1 MAVCLYHPILSEWN
15 TPTKGKISTP
25 VNHQAF
31 NYPISDT
38 LRKHLSKDKN
48 ISTIGAQLCDCCAEL
63 KLQLNPNAIAV
74 HPIKGSE
81 WMPDWYQCCEHV
93 LTRSLGEYSEAI
105 VDAPPDV
112 AQEVLQVLIFGV
124 QNSEVTV
131 EPKTVRNQY
140 ILVGKKDDVAALKS
154 KLDRIIKDKH
164 YATEEIKLSPAHL
177 VYIDVCLRRT
187 LASLHPQVTFRIN
200 LQKGT
205 LEVSGTSTDME
216 EFIHRARKAKYA
228 TIEVR
233 LPLLALRLL
242 ASNEGRETLQKH
254 ALDYHIGY
262 FFVCEDGSTVV
273 NDLAP
278 IEVIHLVGE
287 TEIQLSQAAD
297 HLSGSI
303 AVESVNTTTEFFES
317 AVQTQA
323 WEDLQRILRQKYC
336 LVQFH
341 PEPSQGKLQL
351 ACHAEHMKEVKSE
364 LIKFHETHCY
374 RVEAIALHQGQV
386 DYLQKYCAEW
396 ACLKQE
402 MNRQNVRCSVE
413 WNEQNLEFRFNGET
427 TPVLCMVTKVRKCI
441 RAIAFREMYV
451 TAATAVKHL
460 QSEAGKYQL
469 KGIASSSKA
478 AIQVVPRLQ
487 SHSDKN
493 GGIHNAHSPFVSLE
507 ASLHQE
513 ICEGRVPAGGITLSI
528 MQGDLTDYHVD
539 VMVNPANENLNHAGG
554 IARQFVLKGG
564 EIIQF
569 ASSKHVAAKGQIKK
583 GQAVLMNA
591 VGSLPCWAIVH
602 AVGPRWKGGGDN
614 ELEWIKKTVNAS
626 LQEATCFTTV
636 AFPAMGTGGFG
647 VPAHISAQGMLE
659 GVVAFAKENP
669 GSSIHKVII
678 MLYQEEHID
687 SFVTRAVTCLSD
699 TTIKDQRFDRHT
711 ARKVAA
717 VGCEEDVAIAR
728 PSRRPS
734 VLSRTT
740 TIFEAIRVKEGSL
753 REQEVCMA

>member
-1 MAVCLYHPILSEWN
+1 MAACLYHPILSEWN
-15 TPTKGKISTP
+15 TPTKGNISTP

-31 NYPISDT
+31 DYPISDT
-38 LRKHLSKDKN
+38 LCKHLRKDKN
-48 ISTIGAQLCDCCAEL
+48 ISTIGAQLRDCCAEA

-74 HPIKGSE
+74 HPMKGSE
-81 WMPDWYQCCEHV
+81 WMPDWYQHCEHV
-93 LTRSLGEYSEAI
+93 LTRSLGEYSEAT

-112 AQEVLQVLIFGV
+112 ALEMFQVLIFGI

-131 EPKTVRNQY
+131 EPKTGRNQY
-140 ILVGKKDDVAALKS
+140 ILVGKKDAVTALTL
-154 KLDRIIKDKH
+154 KLERIIHDKH
-164 YATEEIKLSPAHL
+164 YATEEINLSPAHL
-177 VYIDVCLRRT
+177 VYIDVCLRRV
-187 LASLHPQVTFRIN
+187 LASSHPQVTFSIN

-205 LEVSGTSTDME
+205 LEVSGTSTDMQ
-216 EFIHRARKAKYA
+216 EFIRRARRAKYA
-228 TIEVR
+228 TKEVR
-233 LPLLALRLL
+233 LPLPALHLL

-254 ALDYHIGY
+254 ALDYRIGY
-262 FFVCEDGSTVV
+262 YFVSEDGSTVV
-273 NDLAP
+273 SDLAP

-287 TEIQLSQAAD
+287 TAIQLSQAAD
-297 HLSGSI
+297 HLLGSI
-303 AVESVNTTTEFFES
+303 AVDSVNTTAEFFES
-317 AVQTQA
+317 VLQTKA
-323 WEDLQRILRQKYC
+323 WEDMQRRLRQKYC
-336 LVQFH
+336 LVQFY

-351 ACHAEHMKEVKSE
+351 ACHAEHMEEVKSE
-364 LIKFHETHCY
+364 LIKFHDMHCY
-374 RVEAIALHQGQV
+374 KVEAIALHQGQV

-402 MNRQNVRCSVE
+402 MNGQNVRCSVE
-413 WNEQNLEFRFNGET
+413 WNEQNMEFRFDGET
-427 TPVLCMVTKVRKCI
+427 TPVTCMVTKVWKCI
-441 RAIAFREMYV
+441 RAIAFREMHI

-469 KGIASSSKA
+469 TGIASSSKA
-478 AIQVVPRLQ
+478 AIQVVPRIQ
-487 SHSDKN
+487 SLSDNN

-539 VMVNPANENLNHAGG
+539 VMVNPANENLNHARG

-569 ASSKHVAAKGQIKK
+569 ASSKHVAVKGQVKK

-602 AVGPRWKGGGDN
+602 AVGPRWKGGIDN
-614 ELEWIKKTVNAS
+614 ELEWIKKTVSAS

-636 AFPAMGTGGFG
+636 AFPAMGTGGLG

-659 GVVAFAKENP
+659 GIVAFAKENP
-669 GSSIHKVII
+669 GSSIQKVII

-687 SFVTRAVTCLSD
+687 SFVARAVTCLSD
-699 TTIKDQRFDRHT
+699 TTIKDQRFERHT

-717 VGCEEDVAIAR
+717 VGSEEDAK

-740 TIFEAIRVKEGSL
+740 TIFKAIRVKEGSL